1 MRLHEPFF
9 AAASE
14 PGGSTTGGAISHM
27 ANGQPRLAA
36 GPHPPLE
43 PLIELFDERSIF
55 GIVWFDTQ
63 LTTTARFGDLSHFVE
78 IGVPLSQAV
87 LPMYG
92 LDDQIEA
99 LRRLPD
105 RCVEVQN
112 VATHTAQ
119 GSTPKLNFVVYW
131 TPKQQTYVMLISR
144 VMSRSDLELE
154 LSTQTRA
161 RTIAEA
167 KLLEKSREIERANR
181 DLAEFAYVIS
191 HDLKAPM
198 RALRYTTEDLSAAL
212 GQHPD
217 AEASK
222 LIEQIR
228 EQTTRMS
235 DMLLG
240 LLTYSRIGRKR
251 EAVEAIDTRQLAETV
266 ARGTH
271 PRPGFSVV
279 VDGEWP
285 TVPTLAAPL
294 DLVLRNLID
303 NALKHHDRREG
314 TVRVTAAH
322 TREDYLTITIADDGP
337 GIPPEYHAAVFQP
350 FVKLNARESA
360 PVSDSSGI
368 GLSLVRKTV
377 ETVGGTLL
385 LSSVAPAMRGT
396 TVKIEWPIIE
406 PDVLLESVVH
416 DESGGAGT
424 LRSSRP

>member
-87 LPMYG
+87 LPM
-92 LDDQIEA
+92 
-99 LRRLPD
+99 
-105 RCVEVQN
+105 
-112 VATHTAQ
+112 HTAQ

-235 DMLLG
+235 AMLLG